1 MNGKPFRNYLVPQEL
16 IGVLLVSR
24 GDEMT
29 GGICGKETHVGL
41 TRLFI
46 ERFVIQE
53 SPYLAGFYRSPAFFL
68 LCSREI
74 AFQTTIGMMIM
85 MMISVTIFCY
95 IYFTQSDELAIY
107 GMLLLFSVCSK
118 WSIGVRKAR
127 LSLYSL
133 QHKQT
138 ASFEIENLMCR
149 KTQKTRFHAFLFP
162 ISLFLLLPWEAK
174 VHTSI
179 TDHPDHDD
187 SSSDHSRVVW
197 GMETLVCVKM
207 LS

>member
-1 MNGKPFRNYLVPQEL
+1 MLDWQDYSSSVLSFKNLL
-16 IGVLLVSR
+16 IL
-24 GDEMT
+24 
-29 GGICGKETHVGL
+29 
-41 TRLFI
+41 
-46 ERFVIQE
+46 Q
-53 SPYLAGFYRSPAFFL
+53 AFFL
-68 LCSREI
+68 LWYREI
-74 AFQTTIGMMIM
+74 AFQTTIGMI
-85 MMISVTIFCY
+85 MISVTIFCY
-95 IYFTQSDELAIY
+95 IYFTQWEELAIY
-107 GMLLLFSVCSK
+107 GMLLLFPICSK

-149 KTQKTRFHAFLFP
+149 KTRKTRFHALLFP
-162 ISLFLLLPWEAK
+162 ISLFLLLPCEAK

-187 SSSDHSRVVW
+187 SSSDHSRVVR

-207 LS
+207 LSKRNPWESK